1 MIFVHKKSATPITHW
16 SVLRHGG
23 PNNLDD
29 PSVKGRGKFLLLW
42 NVDIVVREGAWN
54 YIFEFDVRDSLQT
67 SALAQL
73 TGKGTAYPNDMD
85 WKRWLGADA
94 QVIAEEV
101 REAILTM
108 PPDEARTEAV
118 ITDVREVPGATSI
131 PGRGPHNA
139 FQAELPKDFL
149 ITL

>member
-23 PNNLDD
+23 ANNLDD

-42 NVDIVVREGAWN
+42 NVDVVVREGAWN
-54 YIFEFDVRDSLQT
+54 YIFEFDVRNSLQT

-73 TGKGTAYPNDMD
+73 AGRSPEYPNDVD
-85 WKRWLGADA
+85 WNKWLGPDA
-94 QVIAEEV
+94 KVINEEV

-139 FQAELPKDFL
+139 FQSDQPRDFL
-149 ITL
+149 ITS